1 MKTSDLTLS
10 ILIVI
15 IFIALYIF
23 NIIVVGMKR
32 IKDNWPV
39 YRCQPLIMPFA
50 SIFGHETGKNF
61 AFCIQNIQ
69 SNFMGDLMK
78 PVNFN
83 IGLLG
88 GIVSDLTGSM
98 NGARGFMSVFRLNL
112 TDIFKNIFASMF
124 NIMVEIQRTM
134 INIKDMIGKITGIM
148 MTTLFILNGSIMT
161 MTSAWDGPP
170 GGLVRALCFHPET
183 KLNLKNGE
191 MVSMKDIS
199 LNSILPNGSRV
210 CAVMKISN
218 LDENGNYVE
227 EMYRVKRSKAH
238 AKSDTKEDDDIIVSG
253 SHLVYNETQFVHVK
267 DLNASEI
274 SEVKC
279 DVLYC
284 LITSDHTIQI
294 GDWIFHD
301 WEDSNGSEPKSIGKK

>member
-10 ILIVI
+10 IIIVI
-15 IFIALYIF
+15 IFILLYLF
-23 NIIVVGMKR
+23 NIIVVGMQR
-32 IKDNWPV
+32 IKDNWPI

-88 GIVSDLTGSM
+88 GIVSDLTGSL
-98 NGARGFMSVFRLNL
+98 NGARGFMSVFRLNI
-112 TDIFKNIFASMF
+112 TDVFKNIFASMF
-124 NIMVEIQRTM
+124 NMMVEVQRLVV
-134 INIKDMIGKITGIM
+134 NIKDMIGKLAGIM
-148 MTTLFILNGSIMT
+148 MTTLYILNGSIMT
-161 MTSAWDGPP
+161 MTSAWNGPP
-170 GGLVRALCFHPET
+170 GGLVRALCFHPDT

-191 MVSMKDIS
+191 MVSMKNVA

-210 CAVMKISN
+210 CAVMQISN
-218 LDENGNYVE
+218 LDKNGGIVE
-227 EMYRVKRSKAH
+227 KMYKVKNK
-238 AKSDTKEDDDIIVSG
+238 KNDIIVSG
-253 SHLVYNETQFVHVK
+253 SHLIYDSTVDDFIHVK
-267 DLNASEI
+267 DLPLAEETDI
-274 SEVKC
+274 TC
-279 DVLYC
+279 PVLYC

-301 WEDSNGSEPKSIGKK
+301 WEDSNGSEPKNL